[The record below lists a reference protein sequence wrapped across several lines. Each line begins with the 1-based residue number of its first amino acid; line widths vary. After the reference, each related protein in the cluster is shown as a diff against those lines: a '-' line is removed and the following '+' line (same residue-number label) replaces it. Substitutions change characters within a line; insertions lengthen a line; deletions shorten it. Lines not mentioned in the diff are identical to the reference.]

1 MPVDDYIQIM
11 IDSLKR
17 KSEILDELI
26 VKNEEMHGCVAD
38 KGYEDVNW
46 DSFNLIVAQKQMY
59 IDRIVKMDEG
69 FQSLYDR
76 VKEQLNEDRS
86 KYADEIKEIQK
97 LIEKVTGQGIKI
109 STGEERNK
117 KIIEKLF
124 GNRKKE
130 IKRTRNSLKV
140 ANSYAQTMSGDFG
153 MDFSAQD
160 IKK

>member
-11 IDSLKR
+11 IESLTK
-17 KSEILDELI
+17 KSELLDTLI
-26 VKNEEMHGCVAD
+26 RKNEAQHDCVAG
-38 KGYEDVNW
+38 KEYEEIDW
-46 DSFNLIVAQKQMY
+46 DAFNLIVAEKQIA

-76 VKEQLNEDRS
+76 VKEQLSEDRS
-86 KYADEIKEIQK
+86 KYADKIKEIQK

-109 STGEERNK
+109 TTGEERNR
-117 KIIEKLF
+117 KIIEKVF

-153 MDFSAQD
+153 FDFSATD
-160 IKK
+160 TKK

>member
-1 MPVDDYIQIM
+1 M
-11 IDSLKR
+11 IESLKK
-17 KSEILDELI
+17 KSELLADLI
-26 VKNEEMHGCVAD
+26 EYNEKQHDTVSGKEFD
-38 KGYEDVNW
+38 DVDW
-46 DSFNLIVAQKQMY
+46 DAFNLLIAQKDAA
-59 IDRIVKMDEG
+59 IERIIKMDEG

-86 KYADEIKEIQK
+86 KYAGQIKEIQK
-97 LIEKVTGQGIKI
+97 LIEKVTGQGVKI
-109 STGEERNK
+109 TTGEERNR

-124 GNRKKE
+124 SGRKKE

-153 MDFSAQD
+153 MDFSSQD